1 MGGGRRAFLRH
12 VAVAGVWLWSSAH
25 TPYNQWNVYRQKH
38 LLVLTSKTDPDGYAL
53 GQAIAATLLE
63 RLPSSGARVT
73 RAPDLAR
80 VASLIATKQLD
91 IAVLRRED
99 ARAMGDGA
107 PPFDAFGGVPLRVV
121 ADFGGHVLVS
131 RDDFPAIH
139 AYRVAAA
146 LADNAIGTGATV
158 PVDAAAGGPAD
169 LPVHAGAAAFMRGAP
184 PPDDAG

>member
-1 MGGGRRAFLRH
+1 MSGGRRAFLRQ
-12 VAVAGVWLWSSAH
+12 ALLAGVWLWSSGH

-38 LLVLTSKTDPDGYAL
+38 LLILTSKADPEGFVL
-53 GQAIAATLLE
+53 GKKIAETLVE

-80 VASLIATKQLD
+80 VASLIGTKQLD
-91 IAVLRRED
+91 IAVLRRGD

-107 PPFDAFGGVPLRVV
+107 PPFESFGGMPLRVV
-121 ADFGGHVLVS
+121 AYFGDHVLVS

-146 LADNAIGTGATV
+146 LADAGDDGLATPITAV
-158 PVDAAAGGPAD
+158 AQDAPD
-169 LPVHAGAAAFMRGAP
+169 LPVHDGAAAFLRGAP

>member
-1 MGGGRRAFLRH
+1 MIGGRRAFLRH
-12 VAVAGVWLWSSAH
+12 TLLAGVWLWSSGH

-38 LLVLTSKTDPDGYAL
+38 LLILTSKADPEGYVL
-53 GQAIAATLLE
+53 GQKIAETLLE

-91 IAVLRRED
+91 IAVLRRGD
-99 ARAMGDGA
+99 ARAMRDGT
-107 PPFDAFGGVPLRVV
+107 PPFEAFGAVPLRVV
-121 ADFGGHVLVS
+121 ADFGDHVLVS
-131 RDDFPAIH
+131 RDDFPAAH

-146 LADNAIGTGATV
+146 LADGGDGAMA
-158 PVDAAAGGPAD
+158 PAADGEGPAD
-169 LPVHAGAAAFMRGAP
+169 LPLHDGAAAFRRGAP

>member
-1 MGGGRRAFLRH
+1 MGSGRRAFLRQGLL
-12 VAVAGVWLWSSAH
+12 AGVWLWSSGH

-38 LLVLTSKTDPDGYAL
+38 LLILTSKADPKGYVL

-80 VASLIATKQLD
+80 VASLIGTKQLD
-91 IAVLRRED
+91 IAVLRRDD
-99 ARAMGDGA
+99 ARAMRDGA
-107 PPFDAFGGVPLRVV
+107 PPFESFGGVPLRVV

-146 LADNAIGTGATV
+146 LAGGGEGVSVTAA
-158 PVDAAAGGPAD
+158 AAAGDGPS
-169 LPVHAGAAAFMRGAP
+169 LPVHDGAAAFMRGAP